1 MQSTVFNDIDS
12 QRNRTQAVRTL
23 TTLIA
28 AAVLAATQPAAAA
41 PASPFGG
48 KRFVYRADG
57 KKLIDV
63 LQDFAASQDL
73 PVVVDSGVEG
83 SVNANFNSRP
93 EDFLNAMT
101 RTYGV
106 IWYFDGTTLFIY
118 PSRAMQSR
126 VFRMRGYDRQ
136 EVRQMLGNLG
146 LGDARFPL
154 KFDDRQ
160 QTLLAY
166 GPPRHIELVSTVL
179 EQLERDG
186 HDRVGKSIQV
196 FPLRFATAG
205 DRVFGNV
212 KVPGLATTLNNLF
225 SNNAG
230 GAAAGGAAALKGA
243 VNGMVGRADKARAA
257 QSTYGMKLPENP
269 GSNSPGRRD
278 DEVRA
283 NQLGA
288 NDPVNRVDA
297 ERPFFQAEE
306 ATNAIIVRGLPDRMR
321 EYETLIRQLD
331 IAQDLVEIEAS
342 IIDVSSDAFESLG
355 VDWSFSKDGTTRL
368 TVSPGSPGSQPGSA
382 GTNSVNGSN
391 ITTLIG
397 NAGQQLLAKIRA
409 LEGTGKANILA
420 RPKVLG
426 AVNRTASMVDK
437 RVASVR
443 VAGNLDANLFTVEA
457 GTTLQVT
464 PQIVSY
470 SDHREVRLSLS
481 IQDGNFEGTVV
492 DSVPIVKQTEINT
505 EATVREGES
514 LLIGGISVESSIKGR
529 SGVPGLSRV
538 PLLGAAFRHD
548 EKSSF
553 RSERLFLLTPKVITV
568 GRVAQAP
575 APAPVPAPA
584 PTPAPAPNSAPLPG
598 VPAPNTPPA
607 APPSS
612 TPPRTGS
619 SQRGFSGPTAVA
631 ALTTYGA
638 LAPGYVVPTLK
649 PLLNARAALLPN
661 GGEAAAPAATAAKAA
676 VATAPKA
683 GATRTASA
691 SANATASASASS
703 KSAGCAAKALGL
715 AAGCNTPGAR

>member
-1 MQSTVFNDIDS
+1 MRF
-12 QRNRTQAVRTL
+12 L

-28 AAVLAATQPAAAA
+28 AAALASMQPAAAA
-41 PASPFGG
+41 DATPFSG

-57 KKLIDV
+57 KKLPDV
-63 LQDFAASQDL
+63 LQDFAASQGI
-73 PVVVDSGVEG
+73 PVVVDSGVDG
-83 SVNANFNSRP
+83 SVNANFNTRP

-106 IWYFDGTTLFIY
+106 IWYFDGTTLFVY

-136 EVRQMLGNLG
+136 QVRSMLGSLG

-205 DRVFGNV
+205 DRVFGNA
-212 KVPGLATTLNNLF
+212 KVPGLASTLNSLF
-225 SNNAG
+225 SNNSAG
-230 GAAAGGAAALKGA
+230 GGANGGNQALKGA

-257 QSTYGMKLPENP
+257 QATYGLKLPETGG
-269 GSNSPGRRD
+269 GSNANKRD
-278 DEVRA
+278 DELRA
-283 NQLGA
+283 NQLGSSDA
-288 NDPVNRVDA
+288 LAPSEA

-331 IAQDLVEIEAS
+331 IAQDLVEIEAT

-355 VDWSFSKDGTTRL
+355 VDWTFTKDGVTRL
-368 TVSPGSPGSQPGSA
+368 TVSPGSPGAQPGTA
-382 GTNSVNGSN
+382 GSN
-391 ITTLIG
+391 ALTGSNVTTLVG
-397 NAGQQLLAKIRA
+397 NAGKQLLARIRA

-426 AVNRTASMVDK
+426 AVNRTATMTDK

-443 VAGNLDANLFTVEA
+443 VAGNLDANLFTIEA

-464 PQIVSY
+464 PQIVAY
-470 SDHREVRLSLS
+470 PDHREVRLSLS

-492 DSVPIVKQTEINT
+492 DSVPIIKQTEIST

-514 LLIGGISVESSIKGR
+514 LLIGGISIESNSKGR
-529 SGVPGLSRV
+529 SGLPGLSRI

-548 EKSSF
+548 ENASF
-553 RSERLFLLTPKVITV
+553 RSERLFLLTPKVIAV
-568 GRVAQAP
+568 GRAAATPTVPTPAP
-575 APAPVPAPA
+575 SPAPV
-584 PTPAPAPNSAPLPG
+584 PTPAPAPLPELPAPL
-598 VPAPNTPPA
+598 AP
-607 APPSS
+607 PPSS
-612 TPPRTGS
+612 SSTPRTGS
-619 SQRGFSGPTAVA
+619 SQRGFAGPTAIA
-631 ALTTYGA
+631 SLTTYGA
-638 LAPGYVVPTLK
+638 LSPGYVIPTLK
-649 PLLNARAALLPN
+649 PLLTPRAALLP
-661 GGEAAAPAATAAKAA
+661 GSTAPAPVVATAATTSLNTKTATSTTGKTTTK
-676 VATAPKA
+676 ATAPKA
-683 GATRTASA
+683 G
-691 SANATASASASS
+691 
-703 KSAGCAAKALGL
+703 CAAQAMGL
-715 AAGCNTPGAR
+715 ATGCDTKGAR

>member
-1 MQSTVFNDIDS
+1 MRF
-12 QRNRTQAVRTL
+12 L

-28 AAVLAATQPAAAA
+28 AAALASMQPAAAA
-41 PASPFGG
+41 DATPFSG

-57 KKLIDV
+57 KKLPDV
-63 LQDFAASQDL
+63 LQDFAASQGI
-73 PVVVDSGVEG
+73 PVVVDSGVDG
-83 SVNANFNSRP
+83 SVNANFNTRP

-106 IWYFDGTTLFIY
+106 IWYFDGTTLFVY

-136 EVRQMLGNLG
+136 QVRSMLGSLG

-205 DRVFGNV
+205 DRVFGNA
-212 KVPGLATTLNNLF
+212 KVPGLASTLNNLF
-225 SNNAG
+225 SNNGSG
-230 GAAAGGAAALKGA
+230 GASGSNQALKGA
-243 VNGMVGRADKARAA
+243 VNGLVGNANKARAA
-257 QSTYGMKLPENP
+257 QATYGLKLPETGG
-269 GSNSPGRRD
+269 GSNANKRD

-283 NQLGA
+283 NQLSSSDA
-288 NDPVNRVDA
+288 LTPADA

-331 IAQDLVEIEAS
+331 IAQDLVEIEAT

-355 VDWSFSKDGTTRL
+355 VDWTFTKDGVTRL
-368 TVSPGSPGSQPGSA
+368 TVSPGSPGAQPGTA
-382 GTNSVNGSN
+382 GSSTLAGSN
-391 ITTLIG
+391 VTTLVG
-397 NAGQQLLAKIRA
+397 NAGKQLLARIRA

-426 AVNRTASMVDK
+426 AVNRTASMTDK

-443 VAGNLDANLFTVEA
+443 VAGNLDANLFTIEA

-470 SDHREVRLSLS
+470 ADHREVRLSLS

-492 DSVPIVKQTEINT
+492 DSVPIIKQTEINT

-514 LLIGGISVESSIKGR
+514 LLIGGISIESNSKGR
-529 SGVPGLSRV
+529 SGLPGLSRI

-548 EKSSF
+548 ENASF
-553 RSERLFLLTPKVITV
+553 RSERLFLLTPKVIGV
-568 GRVAQAP
+568 GRAAATPTVPTPTPTPTPAP
-575 APAPVPAPA
+575 APAPVPDLPA
-584 PTPAPAPNSAPLPG
+584 PLAP
-598 VPAPNTPPA
+598 
-607 APPSS
+607 PPSS
-612 TPPRTGS
+612 SSTPRTGS
-619 SQRGFSGPTAVA
+619 TQRGFSGPTAVA

-638 LAPGYVVPTLK
+638 LSPGYVIPTLK
-649 PLLNARAALLPN
+649 PLLTPRAALFP
-661 GGEAAAPAATAAKAA
+661 GSTAPATPTPAT
-676 VATAPKA
+676 
-683 GATRTASA
+683 ATRTAA
-691 SANATASASASS
+691 ATTG
-703 KSAGCAAKALGL
+703 KTNKTTVPKAGCAAQAMGL
-715 AAGCNTPGAR
+715 ATGCDNKGAR

>member
-1 MQSTVFNDIDS
+1 
-12 QRNRTQAVRTL
+12 VRIL

-28 AAVLAATQPAAAA
+28 AAVLASTQPAAAA
-41 PASPFGG
+41 SATPFSG

-57 KKLIDV
+57 KKLSDV
-63 LQDFAASQDL
+63 LQDFASSQDM
-73 PVVVDSGVEG
+73 PIVVDSGVDG
-83 SVNANFNSRP
+83 TVNANFNTRP

-136 EVRQMLGNLG
+136 QVRQMLGSLG

-154 KFDDRQ
+154 RFDDRQ

-212 KVPGLATTLNNLF
+212 KVPGLASTLNSLF
-225 SNNAG
+225 SSNGGGSGANAG
-230 GAAAGGAAALKGA
+230 AQALKGT

-257 QSTYGMKLPENP
+257 QATYGMKLPENP
-269 GSNSPGRRD
+269 GGNSAGKRD
-278 DEVRA
+278 DELRA
-283 NQLGA
+283 NQLSA
-288 NDPVNRVDA
+288 ADPVSPVEA

-355 VDWSFSKDGTTRL
+355 VDWTFSKDGVTRL

-382 GTNSVNGSN
+382 GSNTLAGTN
-391 ITTLIG
+391 ITTLVG
-397 NAGQQLLAKIRA
+397 NAGQQLLARIRA
-409 LEGTGKANILA
+409 LEGSGKANILA

-426 AVNRTASMVDK
+426 AVNRTASMTDK
-437 RVASVR
+437 RVASVK

-464 PQIVSY
+464 PQIVNY
-470 SDHREVRLSLS
+470 QDHREVRLSLS

-514 LLIGGISVESSIKGR
+514 LLIGGISVESNSRSR
-529 SGVPGLSRV
+529 SGVPGLSRI

-548 EKSSF
+548 EKANY
-553 RSERLFLLTPKVITV
+553 RSERLFLLTPKVISV
-568 GRVAQAP
+568 GRVAAVRNP
-575 APAPVPAPA
+575 EPAPVPAPTPS
-584 PTPAPAPNSAPLPG
+584 PTPAVPVPGLPLP
-598 VPAPNTPPA
+598 PTTPPA
-607 APPSS
+607 PPASS
-612 TPPRTGS
+612 TPRTGS
-619 SQRGFSGPTAVA
+619 TQRGFAGPTTLA

-638 LAPGYVVPTLK
+638 LSPGYVVPTLK
-649 PLLNARAALLPN
+649 PLLTARAALLPN
-661 GGEAAAPAATAAKAA
+661 SPAPAGTAGAA
-676 VATAPKA
+676 STTKPATAPAKP
-683 GATRTASA
+683 
-691 SANATASASASS
+691 
-703 KSAGCAAKALGL
+703 GCAAKALGL
-715 AAGCNTPGAR
+715 ATGCDTKGAR

>member
-1 MQSTVFNDIDS
+1 
-12 QRNRTQAVRTL
+12 VRFL

-28 AAVLAATQPAAAA
+28 AAALASMQPAAAA
-41 PASPFGG
+41 DATPFSG

-57 KKLIDV
+57 KKLPDV
-63 LQDFAASQDL
+63 LQDFAASQGI
-73 PVVVDSGVEG
+73 PVVVDSGVDG
-83 SVNANFNSRP
+83 SVNANFNTRP

-106 IWYFDGTTLFIY
+106 IWYFDGTTLFVY

-136 EVRQMLGNLG
+136 QVRSMLGSLG

-205 DRVFGNV
+205 DRVFGNA
-212 KVPGLATTLNNLF
+212 KVPGLASTLNNLF
-225 SNNAG
+225 SNNSG
-230 GAAAGGAAALKGA
+230 SGANGSNQALKGA
-243 VNGMVGRADKARAA
+243 VNGMVGNANKARAA
-257 QSTYGMKLPENP
+257 QATYGLKLPETGG
-269 GSNSPGRRD
+269 GSNANKRD

-283 NQLGA
+283 NQLSSSDA
-288 NDPVNRVDA
+288 LTPADA
-297 ERPFFQAEE
+297 ERPYFQAEE

-331 IAQDLVEIEAS
+331 IAQDLVEIEAT

-355 VDWSFSKDGTTRL
+355 VDWTFTKDGVTRL
-368 TVSPGSPGSQPGSA
+368 TVSPGSPGAQPGTA
-382 GTNSVNGSN
+382 GSSTLAGSN
-391 ITTLIG
+391 VTTLVG
-397 NAGQQLLAKIRA
+397 NAGKQLLARIRA

-426 AVNRTASMVDK
+426 AVNRTASMTDK

-443 VAGNLDANLFTVEA
+443 VAGNLDANLFTIEA

-470 SDHREVRLSLS
+470 ADHREVRLSLS

-492 DSVPIVKQTEINT
+492 DSVPIIKQTEINT

-514 LLIGGISVESSIKGR
+514 LLIGGISIESNSKGR
-529 SGVPGLSRV
+529 SGLPGLSRI

-548 EKSSF
+548 ENASF
-553 RSERLFLLTPKVITV
+553 RSERLFLLTPKVIGV
-568 GRVAQAP
+568 GRAAATPTVPTPVP
-575 APAPVPAPA
+575 APAPA
-584 PTPAPAPNSAPLPG
+584 PTPAPVPDLPAPL
-598 VPAPNTPPA
+598 AP
-607 APPSS
+607 PPSS
-612 TPPRTGS
+612 SPTPRTGS
-619 SQRGFSGPTAVA
+619 TQRGFSGPTAVA

-638 LAPGYVVPTLK
+638 LSPGYVIPTLK
-649 PLLNARAALLPN
+649 PLLTPRAALFPGSTAPAPTVAAN
-661 GGEAAAPAATAAKAA
+661 TATTAAPTRTAAATTGKASK
-676 VATAPKA
+676 ATAPKP
-683 GATRTASA
+683 
-691 SANATASASASS
+691 
-703 KSAGCAAKALGL
+703 GCAAQAMGL
-715 AAGCNTPGAR
+715 ATGCDTKGAR

>member
-1 MQSTVFNDIDS
+1 M
-12 QRNRTQAVRTL
+12 
-23 TTLIA
+23 
-28 AAVLAATQPAAAA
+28 QPAAAA
-41 PASPFGG
+41 DATPFSG

-57 KKLIDV
+57 KKLPDV
-63 LQDFAASQDL
+63 LQDFAASQGI
-73 PVVVDSGVEG
+73 PVVVDSGVDG
-83 SVNANFNSRP
+83 SVNANFNTRP

-106 IWYFDGTTLFIY
+106 IWYFDGTTLFVY

-136 EVRQMLGNLG
+136 QVRSMLGSLG

-205 DRVFGNV
+205 DRVFGNA
-212 KVPGLATTLNNLF
+212 KVPGLASTLNSLF
-225 SNNAG
+225 SNNGG
-230 GAAAGGAAALKGA
+230 GAATGGNQALKGA
-243 VNGMVGRADKARAA
+243 VNGMVGNANKARAA
-257 QSTYGMKLPENP
+257 QATYGMKLPETGG
-269 GSNSPGRRD
+269 GSNANKRD

-283 NQLGA
+283 NQLSSSDA
-288 NDPVNRVDA
+288 LTPTEA

-331 IAQDLVEIEAS
+331 IAQDLVEIEAT

-355 VDWSFSKDGTTRL
+355 VDWTFTKDGVTRL

-382 GTNSVNGSN
+382 GSNTLAGSN
-391 ITTLIG
+391 VTTLVG
-397 NAGQQLLAKIRA
+397 NAGKQLLARIRA

-426 AVNRTASMVDK
+426 AVNRTASMTDK

-470 SDHREVRLSLS
+470 ADHREVRLSLS

-492 DSVPIVKQTEINT
+492 DSVPIIKQTEINT

-514 LLIGGISVESSIKGR
+514 LLIGGISIESNSKGR
-529 SGVPGLSRV
+529 SGLPGLSRI

-548 EKSSF
+548 ESGSF
-553 RSERLFLLTPKVITV
+553 RSERLFLLTPKVIGV
-568 GRVAQAP
+568 GRAAATPTVP
-575 APAPVPAPA
+575 APAPA
-584 PTPAPAPNSAPLPG
+584 PTPAPAPVPELPAPL
-598 VPAPNTPPA
+598 AP
-607 APPSS
+607 PPSS
-612 TPPRTGS
+612 SSTPRTGS
-619 SQRGFSGPTAVA
+619 TQRGFSGPTAVA

-638 LAPGYVVPTLK
+638 LSPGYVIPTLK
-649 PLLNARAALLPN
+649 PLLTPRAALFP
-661 GGEAAAPAATAAKAA
+661 GSTAPTATPPASATRTAAATTGKANKT
-676 VATAPKA
+676 TAPKA
-683 GATRTASA
+683 G
-691 SANATASASASS
+691 
-703 KSAGCAAKALGL
+703 CAAQAMGL
-715 AAGCNTPGAR
+715 ATGCDNKGAR